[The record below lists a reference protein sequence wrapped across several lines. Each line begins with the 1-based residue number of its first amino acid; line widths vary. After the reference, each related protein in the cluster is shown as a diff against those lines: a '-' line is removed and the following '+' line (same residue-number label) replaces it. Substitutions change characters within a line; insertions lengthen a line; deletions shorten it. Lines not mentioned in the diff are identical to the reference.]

1 MAVST
6 YYFDT
11 PTFASATSIYSD
23 ASLTTFAPDDFYSD
37 NIIVRQQVNG
47 VLLPGVACGGATPTL
62 PTLFFADLLISG
74 FAVSDAG
81 VITLPTV
88 QLPTGA
94 NTAFTSTPASF
105 AVVTASTV
113 RTLNISVVVPAGYLN
128 AGDTITGVATAT
140 QLPVAPSGTAV
151 RYYYFT
157 ECLLSDSS
165 NSNSPEKLY
174 PMTIAPILN
183 GRYLESETQ
192 RYWSVFR
199 TTQGNT
205 NPADDG
211 PAFELTAT
219 QSETIRGTLEY
230 IPGDAAC
237 PFPNPD
243 NIYWL
248 RRCSDQSTDFFM
260 NTGTITFSNNARVID
275 TVNSVTYMVIGALTD
290 NAGTRTQV
298 NNIQCA
304 DYNNVAF
311 GASGFTNCAT
321 YCSSSVFY
329 ILEECG
335 AVAGT
340 QSAMTVKATSELPE
354 LNISTVIYSNTTG
367 KAYRVTATSV
377 LNTTTSVLPRVL
389 VDSVLPGGCP

>member
-37 NIIVRQQVNG
+37 NIIVREQVNG

-105 AVVTASTV
+105 SVVAASTV

-128 AGDTITGVATAT
+128 TGATITGTTTAT
-140 QLPVAPSGTAV
+140 QQPVAPSGTAV
-151 RYYYFT
+151 RYYRFVRCY
-157 ECLLSDSS
+157 SS
-165 NSNSPEKLY
+165 GSTNNAISSLMYY
-174 PMTIAPILN
+174 PMITPPVLN
-183 GRYLESETQ
+183 GRYLEAETQ
-192 RYWSVFR
+192 RYYRQDAW
-199 TTQGNT
+199 N
-205 NPADDG
+205 A
-211 PAFELTAT
+211 AT
-219 QSETIRGTLEY
+219 LEPVSKANVSKAETIQGTLEY
-230 IPGDAAC
+230 IPGALGC
-237 PFPNPD
+237 PTPNPE

-260 NTGTITFSNNARVID
+260 NTGTTIFSDTARVID
-275 TVNSVTYMVIGALTD
+275 TVNNVTYMVIGALTD

-298 NNIQCA
+298 HNIQCA
-304 DYNNVAF
+304 DFNNVAF

-321 YCSSSVFY
+321 YCSTSVFY
-329 ILEECG
+329 TLEECG
-335 AVAGT
+335 YI
-340 QSAMTVKATSELPE
+340 QNKAMTVKTTSELPE
-354 LNISTVIYSNTTG
+354 LNINTVIYSTTTG
-367 KAYRVTATSV
+367 KAYRVTSTSV

-389 VDSVLPGGCP
+389 VDSVMPGGCP

>member
-11 PTFASATSIYSD
+11 PTFASATSVYSNPN
-23 ASLTTFAPDDFYSD
+23 LTTFAPDDFYSD
-37 NIIVRQQVNG
+37 NVIVRQQVNG
-47 VLLPGVACGGATPTL
+47 VLFPGVACGGAAPIL
-62 PTLFFADLLISG
+62 PTLAFLSLGVNG

-88 QLPTGA
+88 TLPTGQ
-94 NTAFTSTPASF
+94 NIAFTSTPSSY
-105 AVVTASTV
+105 AVVTSSTI

-128 AGDTITGVATAT
+128 VGDTISGTTTAT
-140 QLPVAPSGTAV
+140 QQPVAPSGTNV

-157 ECLLSDSS
+157 ECLLSDAS
-165 NSNSPEKLY
+165 NSNSPDKLY
-174 PMTIAPILN
+174 PMTSAPVLN

-199 TTQGNT
+199 TTQGNP
-205 NPADDG
+205 NPSDDG

-260 NTGTITFSNNARVID
+260 NTGTINFSNNARVID
-275 TVNSVTYMVIGALTD
+275 TVNNVTYMVIGALTD
-290 NAGTRTQV
+290 SAGTRTQV
-298 NNIQCA
+298 SNIQCA

-311 GASGFTNCAT
+311 GASGFTNCAS
-321 YCSSSVFY
+321 YCSSAVYY

-335 AVAGT
+335 AATGT
-340 QSAMTVKATSELPE
+340 DSAMTIKPANELPE
-354 LNISTVIYSNTTG
+354 LNINTVIYSSSTV
-367 KAYRVTATSV
+367 KAYRVRSTSV
-377 LNTTTSVLPRVL
+377 LNTATSALPRVS
-389 VDSVLPGGCP
+389 VTSVLPGGCP